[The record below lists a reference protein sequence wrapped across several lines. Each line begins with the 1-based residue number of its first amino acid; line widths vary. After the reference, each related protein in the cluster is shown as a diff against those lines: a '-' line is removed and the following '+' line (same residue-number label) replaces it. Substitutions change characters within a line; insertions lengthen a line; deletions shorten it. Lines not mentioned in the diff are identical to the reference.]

1 VLIAFFAGF
10 SIFRFIAYIKH
21 ELLIAWHQLVRD
33 RAAAHD
39 RQDGAPRRVEVRGR
53 PRHPDRLQLQPRRHQ
68 HQHDPGDALPR
79 PGHQLGILAIAML
92 TSKDA
97 SGVAGAGFVTL
108 AATFAV
114 VPTIPIASLALLV
127 GIDKLMSECRALTN
141 LIGNGVACVVSSRW
155 EGELDAKAL
164 HDTMAHPIRVGEE
177 MERLPA

>member
-114 VPTIPIASLALLV
+114 VPTIPIASLR
-127 GIDKLMSECRALTN
+127 C
-141 LIGNGVACVVSSRW
+141 SS
-155 EGELDAKAL
+155 AS
-164 HDTMAHPIRVGEE
+164 TSS
-177 MERLPA
+177 